1 MVAKMSRETY
11 INLVKDVMNKIIKT
25 LPSKKYKE
33 LIDLCRKAIGKYL
46 GTHL

>member
-1 MVAKMSRETY
+1 MNRETY

-33 LIDLCRKAIGKYL
+33 LIDLCRKAIGKDPL
-46 GTHL
+46 INCIRAS

>member
-1 MVAKMSRETY
+1 MSRETY
-11 INLVKDVMNKIIKT
+11 INLVKDIMNKIMKT

-46 GTHL
+46 SANLR

>member
-11 INLVKDVMNKIIKT
+11 INLVKDVMNKIMKT

-46 GTHL
+46 RTHL